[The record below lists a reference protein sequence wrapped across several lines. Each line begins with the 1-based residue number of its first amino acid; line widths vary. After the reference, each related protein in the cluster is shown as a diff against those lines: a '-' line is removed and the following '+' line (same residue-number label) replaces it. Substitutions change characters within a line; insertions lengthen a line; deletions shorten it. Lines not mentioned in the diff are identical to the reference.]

1 MKVQF
6 INPFVSAAYYVI
18 EAEIQEQPTKGVLR
32 LEEAHYTTNDV
43 TAVLGVVGKV
53 SGTVL
58 YGMSQKTAIGIA
70 SHMIGQA
77 NPMFDAFAESAIAE
91 LGNMITGRAS
101 TLLEE
106 AGYDCVITPPTIVI
120 GRGTVIST
128 TAFQRLV
135 IPVKIRFGEIT
146 ISVALKETPNVKVND
161 WSKEFTSM

>member
-6 INPFVSAAYYVI
+6 INPFVAAAFYVL
-18 EAEIQEQPTKGVLR
+18 EAEIKEKPTKGQLG

-58 YGMSQKTAIGIA
+58 YGMSQRTAVGIA
-70 SHMIGQA
+70 SQMIGQ
-77 NPMFDAFAESAIAE
+77 PVPLFDSLAESAIAE

-101 TLLEE
+101 ALLEE
-106 AGYDCVITPPTIVI
+106 AGYQCVITPPTIVI

-135 IPVKIRFGEIT
+135 IPVITRYGEIT
-146 ISVALKETPNVKVND
+146 ISVALKETPDVSVTT
-161 WSKEFTSM
+161 WSRELSSI